1 MRRMERV
8 EVRPTTGKGHDGRAG
23 RCSLG
28 RPFSAAKSV
37 LRGRRPLRQP
47 WRGPAAGITLAVILA
62 GCASAPRGML
72 VPVAP
77 VPGTD
82 RVDMLTA
89 TTRAPSDE
97 PGVLYSGDRGDGVS
111 FSNIVVSIPR
121 QREVGSIQ
129 LPRSVPGN
137 PDTDFVVTSATPVA
151 KADLAGWFRMAGGRK
166 RRVFVFVHGFN
177 TPFDRAVFR
186 FAQLTHDA
194 DAAAAPVLFSWPSRG
209 HLLDYSRDFDNA
221 SYSRSDLA
229 YLLKAAAASPAVGEI
244 TILAHSMGSWP
255 AVEAVRQLALERGGV
270 PRKIDNLIL
279 ASPDL
284 DVGVF
289 RRQVE
294 DMGPQRPRIT
304 LFVSQHDRALQLSRF
319 ISRGATRL
327 GGIDLTRDAYQQQLA
342 GLSGVTVLD
351 LSAINAG
358 DRINHDLYAASPHA
372 VRLIG
377 DRLLQGQ
384 VVTDSD
390 MPAPLVAVDTLGS
403 AAGLLVTAPI
413 RVFDAASPRQ

>member
-1 MRRMERV
+1 M
-8 EVRPTTGKGHDGRAG
+8 RPTSGTGHDGRADRYSFG
-23 RCSLG
+23 RL
-28 RPFSAAKSV
+28 
-37 LRGRRPLRQP
+37 LRRVGPL
-47 WRGPAAGITLAVILA
+47 LALALA
-62 GCASAPRGML
+62 GCASAPSGML

-77 VPGTD
+77 APGTD
-82 RVDMLTA
+82 RVDMLAA
-89 TTRAPSDE
+89 TTRAPSNE
-97 PGVLYSGDRGDGVS
+97 AGVLYSGERGDGVS

-121 QREVGSIQ
+121 QREVGTIQ

-137 PDTDFVVTSATPVA
+137 PATDFVVTSASPVA
-151 KADLAGWFRMAGGRK
+151 KSDLASWFRMTGGRK
-166 RRVFVFVHGFN
+166 RVFVFVHGFN

-194 DAAAAPVLFSWPSRG
+194 DAKAAPVLFSWPSRG

-229 YLLKAAAASPAVGEI
+229 YLLKTAANAPSVGEI
-244 TILAHSMGSWP
+244 VILAHSMGSWP

-270 PRKIDNLIL
+270 PKKISNLIL

-294 DMGPQRPRIT
+294 DMGPQRPQIT
-304 LFVSQHDRALQLSRF
+304 LFVSQNDRALQLSRF

-327 GGIDLTRDAYQQQLA
+327 GGIDLTRDEYQQQLA
-342 GLSGVTVLD
+342 GLSGITVLD

-358 DRINHDLYAASPHA
+358 DRINHDLYAASPQA

-384 VVTDSD
+384 VITDSD
-390 MPAPLVAVDTLGS
+390 ASAPLAAADALGS
-403 AAGLLVTAPI
+403 AATLLVTAPI
-413 RVFDAASPRQ
+413 RVFDAASPR